1 MDSDQKSQ
9 IDFIVPAK
17 SGAIS
22 LSVFDSDSIHNGSVM
37 EQVVGTLTKYGGVGR
52 YESYLAKKW
61 TVSPDQKTWSFEFYP
76 NLRTE
81 DNIAINAQTFATN
94 LKKLLKIYSKQYSP
108 PAFNR
113 LKGWS
118 KFSHGDDSAI
128 GITATD
134 EGTLVL
140 SFETIPSG
148 LLEFLSMP
156 YFGFYSPA
164 DFDGEKWKDK
174 TIIHSSASYRVSHY
188 SDDEIHLE
196 TRTDWP
202 LRNTDAPK
210 KVVIRY
216 ATLEQAVIEKKNL
229 IIQLKDAT
237 TEDYKDLIQYNS
249 TPTLLSG
256 IVLSPLVAPF
266 DSPEVRKA
274 FRTIIRA
281 KAELLIPKSTSS
293 QKSTF
298 FYDSFSQFSLS
309 KGDYNEALKLLKSK
323 KPGKVLVFQQKLTDS
338 SDSEYVMSVLKSV
351 ISEIGWNIEIDTPAS
366 LGADWIKKG
375 LDNKK
380 YALRTASVDIGG
392 SPENWVIDM
401 MFCSRLGISF
411 PDVNDSICSV
421 IKAYDDGK
429 FMEKNKYWEAL
440 HSSIEES
447 STVVPLLHSG
457 FAWLI
462 SPTIDMT
469 HVSSS
474 MNVPRFDQ
482 LSIKK

>member
-1 MDSDQKSQ
+1 MVSDQKSQ
-9 IDFIVPAK
+9 IDYIVPAK
-17 SGAIS
+17 IGSIS
-22 LSVFDSDSIHNGSVM
+22 LSVFDSDSIHNGAVM
-37 EQVVGTLTKYGGVGR
+37 EQVVGTLVKYSGVGR
-52 YESYLAKKW
+52 YESYLAKSW
-61 TVSPDQKTWSFEFYP
+61 TVSTDQKTWTFEFYP
-76 NLRTE
+76 NLKTE
-81 DNIAINAQTFATN
+81 DNVAINAQTFASN

-118 KFSHGDDSAI
+118 NFSKGNDSAI
-128 GITATD
+128 GIAATN

-156 YFGFYSPA
+156 YFGFYSPK

-174 TIIHSSASYRVSHY
+174 TVIHSTASYRVSHY
-188 SDDEIHLE
+188 SDAEIHLE
-196 TRTDWP
+196 ARTDWP
-202 LRNTDAPK
+202 QLNPDAPK
-210 KVVIRY
+210 KVVIRHV
-216 ATLEQAVIEKKNL
+216 TIEQALSEKKNL
-229 IIQLKDAT
+229 IIQLKDAAH
-237 TEDYKDLIQYNS
+237 DNYKDLIQYNS

-256 IVLSPLVAPF
+256 LILSPLVAPF

-274 FRTIIRA
+274 FRTLIRA
-281 KAELLIPKSTSS
+281 KTELIIPKSVSS
-293 QKSTF
+293 QKSTY
-298 FYDSFSQFSLS
+298 FYNSFSQFPQGKS
-309 KGDYNEALKLLKSK
+309 DYNEAIKLLKSK
-323 KPGKVLVFQQKLTDS
+323 NSGKVLVFQQKLTDS

-351 ISEIGWNIEIDTPAS
+351 IAEIGWNIEIDTPES

-392 SPENWVIDM
+392 GPENWVIDM
-401 MFCSRLGISF
+401 MFCSQLGISF

-421 IKAYDDGK
+421 VKAYDDGK
-429 FMEKNKYWEAL
+429 FIEKNKYWEAL
-440 HSSIEES
+440 HSAIEES

-457 FAWLI
+457 FSWLL
-462 SPTIDMT
+462 SPSIDMS
-469 HVSSS
+469 HVSST